1 MLDSIKILQANLNKS
16 IQATESTL
24 QLAVELRVDIIA
36 VQEPWLTPTRNNDYA
51 DTRSTSHAAYLQI
64 LPQSEPKLRPRVLF
78 YISRTLLAETHLLEG
93 FTSDPDAIALV
104 VQKGNHKFNIFNLY
118 NERGIGDIK
127 TIPRVLLNT
136 NTRLPESSIL
146 LLDANEHHPWWD
158 PLCTST
164 SPGAP
169 PFVEWIESQNLSL
182 LNTPGTGTFFRPHL
196 SRESVL
202 DLSLVTPDLADK
214 AIDWQVTTETGS
226 DHYGLLFSI
235 RSDTDQV
242 DNPINQRKFNTKKAD
257 WPLFQ
262 KTLNEA
268 IQNNIT
274 LQHISEIN
282 DPRKQDC
289 KNLILEEDQELQ
301 SKLEEIGEAITQVIQ
316 LAADKAIPKVKLGP
330 KPKPWWN
337 QELTKLRRE
346 LTHCQRVYTQQLQQL
361 SIQEA
366 YLFKKDFLI
375 ARNTYARA
383 IKDAKKRHWNSF
395 LEQETPQ
402 SIYKAMAYTK
412 DQKVEKIPPIHGE
425 ILEKTF
431 KGKCKAFRKALF
443 PPPPTAELPSFLN
456 YQESIWDWP
465 QLSISELEQACSS
478 KVKSSTPGP
487 DAITQDIIT
496 ATFKFNP
503 EILFIAYSILFNYG
517 YHPRC
522 WKAATG
528 AILKKPSKLDYSLP
542 KAYRVIT
549 LLNSL
554 GKVLERIIAK
564 RLASLAETTNLL
576 HPSQIGGRNKK
587 SAIDAALLL
596 VDQIQHKK
604 QQGQITSTVFVD
616 VKGAFDHVIHNR
628 FLDRLKKLG
637 LPISLICWAKSF
649 LSNRTLRLA
658 FDNKIEEFSKIRA
671 GIPQGSPVSPI
682 FFLIYIRDLFPA
694 LQSFQLSY
702 IDDLSLTTSST
713 SLKKNIR
720 ALQKEIATLFA
731 KGEQLDI
738 IFDTSKTELIHFTA
752 KKERIERALIL
763 PNNDRIEHK
772 DTVKWLGIYLDNRL
786 SFKSHVSIRVSQA
799 RQAFYRLGRLAN
811 IELGLSTH
819 AIRQLYLACVT
830 SVSDYGAQIYWQ
842 NQPYATKKL
851 QSLHNLACRKTLGVF
866 RTAPTV
872 PTSLEASLL
881 PPAIRLNSTIR
892 NYASRANLLANTHP
906 IAKAIT
912 RIQST
917 NLQRSKKPNQH
928 RQLQTITNAIPKNN
942 KRDTEQTI
950 PYRFRPWDT
959 LNYTVTVSQKSK
971 EEEANAHQ
979 AYIKTRLDNYT
990 TIYSDASQTQEG
1002 KGIGV
1007 GIAVYNSTQQEI
1019 YSETVNIGQYQLVYN
1034 GELEG
1039 ITRAF
1044 EYAAKNAT
1052 TDQEF
1057 EVYADNQAAIYRL
1070 KNLSD
1075 NPGQHWQ
1082 LRCLKAA
1089 NTIRRKQAN
1098 IHLLWAP
1105 GHTDIVGNERA
1116 DYLAKEATKEDP
1128 RSTTKSIAYLGTTI
1142 KRIQQT
1148 EQRQEYEKYKARA
1161 TALNKAT
1168 YSAKYPLKIS
1178 KTIQMPQNTK
1188 RVTSSAFYSLK
1199 LGHGYFNSY
1208 LKRFKKRDSNRC
1220 TCQNIQTPEHLL
1232 LYCHLYKD
1240 HRKTLLQTIKHRP
1253 VTLPLLLH
1261 TSIGIEATLAFIT
1274 STRIGTRKWYLG
1286 QPPEDL
1292 QRDTV

>member
-146 LLDANEHHPWWD
+146 LLDANEHHQWWD

-720 ALQKEIATLFA
+720 ALQREIATLFA

-1286 QPPEDL
+1286 QPTEDL